1 MPRKRPAPGNDNQ
14 QGRGSPLNK
23 PVISTMSGNAIK
35 RAYARWA
42 PVYDQT
48 FGIIADAGRVAA
60 VDVINT
66 LDGKVLEVGVG
77 TGISLPSYR
86 RDLKVSGIDLS
97 PEMLDKARQRVTR
110 QALGHVEA
118 IEQMDAGDMSFADES
133 FDVVVA
139 MYVMT
144 VVPDPAQVMDEL
156 ARVCRPGG
164 TVILVN
170 HFSADGGV
178 RALVE
183 KAMSPLADRLGWRP
197 EFPIN
202 TVMGHGGLKLVDQQT
217 VKPFGLFTLLRFIR
231 Q

>member
-1 MPRKRPAPGNDNQ
+1 MTTIE
-14 QGRGSPLNK
+14 GRGPPLNK
-23 PVISTMSGNAIK
+23 PVISTMSDNAIK

-48 FGIIADAGRVAA
+48 FGVIADAGRVAA

-86 RDLKVSGIDLS
+86 RDLKITGIDLS
-97 PEMLDKARQRVTR
+97 PEMLDKARERVSR

-118 IEQMDAGDMSFADES
+118 IEQMDAGAMTFADES

-144 VVPDPAQVMDEL
+144 VVPDPVQVLDEL

-178 RALVE
+178 RAALE
-183 KAMSPLADRLGWRP
+183 KAMSPMASRLGWRP
-197 EFPIN
+197 EFPIS
-202 TVMGHGGLKLVDQQT
+202 TVMGHGALKLVDQRT

>member
-1 MPRKRPAPGNDNQ
+1 
-14 QGRGSPLNK
+14 LNK
-23 PVISTMSGNAIK
+23 PVISTMSDNAIK

-48 FGIIADAGRVAA
+48 FGVIADAGRVAA

-86 RDLKVSGIDLS
+86 RDLKVTGIDLS
-97 PEMLDKARQRVTR
+97 PEMLDKARERVSR

-118 IEQMDAGDMSFADES
+118 IEQMDAGAMSFADES

-144 VVPDPAQVMDEL
+144 VVPDPASGAGRAGAGVP
-156 ARVCRPGG
+156 ARRHGDPGQS
-164 TVILVN
+164 L
-170 HFSADGGV
+170 
-178 RALVE
+178 
-183 KAMSPLADRLGWRP
+183 LG
-197 EFPIN
+197 
-202 TVMGHGGLKLVDQQT
+202 
-217 VKPFGLFTLLRFIR
+217 
-231 Q
+231 

>member
-1 MPRKRPAPGNDNQ
+1 
-14 QGRGSPLNK
+14 LNK
-23 PVISTMSGNAIK
+23 PVISTMSDNAIK

-48 FGIIADAGRVAA
+48 FGVIADAGRVAA

-86 RDLKVSGIDLS
+86 RDLKVTGIDLS
-97 PEMLDKARQRVTR
+97 PEMLDKARERVSR

-118 IEQMDAGDMSFADES
+118 IEQMDAGAMSFADES

-144 VVPDPAQVMDEL
+144 VVPDPGQVLDEL

-178 RALVE
+178 RGLVE
-183 KAMSPLADRLGWRP
+183 KAMSPMASRLGWRP
-197 EFPIN
+197 EFPLS
-202 TVMGHGGLKLVDQQT
+202 TVMGHGALNLVDQRT
-217 VKPFGLFTLLRFIR
+217 VRPFGLFTLLRFIR